1 MKTIKRI
8 TSLLLLLLI
17 VSLSLG
23 SLSSCAGTEE
33 VVLNVYNWG
42 EYISDGSDGSLSVN
56 EEFEKYFNETLS
68 RKYGYKVRV
77 NYTTYSSNEELYAK
91 LKNTNTSYDVIIPSD
106 YLVSR
111 LIKDGMLEKLDRNES
126 GDFKYIDNFKY
137 IDEAY
142 KEQNYYDPTNEYSV
156 PYTMGKVGIIYN
168 TSLIEEEIDSISALW
183 NPEYEKL
190 GILQFNNSR
199 DAFAL
204 AQFLLAYESETAPS
218 INISVKDPGGKESWD
233 AAYRK
238 LLEQKPLVQ
247 KYVMDE
253 VFNKMETGNAAIA
266 AYYAGDYFTM
276 YASNE
281 DLEFAY
287 PKEGSNSFI
296 DAMCIPT
303 CSQNKEL
310 AQIYINFMLEPE
322 IARANAEYICYASP
336 HTEVFNNE
344 DYIAYMTEE
353 IHPNA
358 IDILYNDFEKDFTG
372 EGFTAL
378 DDETQEYL
386 NNLWD
391 SLKMDGKT
399 PTYLYIVSGAILA
412 VIIVTTTFFIIRKK
426 HREKTY

>member
-1 MKTIKRI
+1 MFA
-8 TSLLLLLLI
+8 LLLI
-17 VSLSLG
+17 SSLLSL
-23 SLSSCAGTEE
+23 LPSCSKSDE

-42 EYISDGSDGSLSVN
+42 EYISDGSDDSLAVN
-56 EEFEKYFNETLS
+56 AEFEKYFNETLS
-68 RKYGYKVRV
+68 EKYGYKVKV

-106 YLVSR
+106 YLVAR
-111 LIKDGMLEKLDRNES
+111 LIRDGMLQKLNFDN
-126 GDFKYIDNFKY
+126 IPNFKY
-137 IDEAY
+137 IDSAY
-142 KEQNYYDPTNEYSV
+142 IEQNYYDTTNEFSI

-168 TSLIEEEIDSISALW
+168 TALIEDEIDSLSALW
-183 NPEYEKL
+183 DSKYEDL

-204 AQFLLAYESETAPS
+204 AQFLSGDPL
-218 INISVKDPGGKESWD
+218 NISVKEDGGKEVWD
-233 AAYRK
+233 RAYRK
-238 LLEQKPLVQ
+238 LLDQKPLVQ

-266 AYYAGDYFTM
+266 AYYAGDFFTM

-281 DLEFAY
+281 DLAFCY

-303 CSQNKEL
+303 CAQNKEL
-310 AQIYINFMLEPE
+310 AELYINFMLDPE

-344 DYIAYMTEE
+344 EYIEYMNEE

-358 IDILYNDFEKDFTG
+358 IDILYNDFEKDFKG

-378 DDETQEYL
+378 DNETQEYL
-386 NNLWD
+386 NELWD
-391 SLKMDGKT
+391 ALKMEGTT
-399 PTYLYIVSGAILA
+399 PAYLYITSGAIVAIL
-412 VIIVTTTFFIIRKK
+412 VISFIIFAIRKK
-426 HREKTY
+426 RREKTY